1 MIVATAT
8 ILYVLV
14 LINGVYAETK
24 KNDLWIKCN
33 WKIFFIQACNFIDL
47 PRMYDFFKFCLK
59 LDKADTDIQ
68 KKYTLTDFKNGLVTA
83 TNVAIIKDI
92 AK

>member
-1 MIVATAT
+1 
-8 ILYVLV
+8 
-14 LINGVYAETK
+14 
-24 KNDLWIKCN
+24 
-33 WKIFFIQACNFIDL
+33 
-47 PRMYDFFKFCLK
+47 MYDFFKFCLK